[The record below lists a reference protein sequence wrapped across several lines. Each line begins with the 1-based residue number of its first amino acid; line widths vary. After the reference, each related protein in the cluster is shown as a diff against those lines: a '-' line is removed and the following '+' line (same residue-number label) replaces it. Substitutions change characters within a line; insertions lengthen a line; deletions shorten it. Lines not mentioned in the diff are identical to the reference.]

1 MTETNTRKK
10 ASPTAS
16 EYISANFKPSDR
28 IAILVLNRNLGETTQ
43 RITTAQKA
51 ASAEFQAW
59 LRYKNANGADIYVGM
74 NPLKQDSSTRTKG
87 DIETIRHVYVDLDQ
101 GGSVALEEIKNSD
114 LVPQPNYVLNT
125 SPEKFQVVWKAEGI
139 TLEEAE
145 GLQHAM
151 VREFGGD
158 PAATDSTRVLR
169 LPGFANKKYDQD
181 FCVQAS
187 EDSTQTYHLRDFKV
201 PIDSQDAHRH
211 RNDEAPARSRVSGA
225 VLSQSEHDWAYAKRA
240 LARGDDTEEIIRTI
254 ADFRAED
261 KPSPEYYARHTVRKA
276 QADLQ
281 RQAATARGDGAR
293 TEITPGIESS
303 HDRSDM
309 P

>member
-1 MTETNTRKK
+1 MTETNIPKQ
-10 ASPTAS
+10 ASPTVA
-16 EYISANFKPSDR
+16 EYIGDNFKPADR
-28 IAILVLNRNLGETTQ
+28 IAVLVLNRNLGETTQ

-51 ASAEFQAW
+51 ASPEFQAW

-74 NPLKQDSSTRTKG
+74 NPLKRDASTRTKE
-87 DIETIRHVYVDLDQ
+87 DIETIRHLYVDLDHE
-101 GGSVALEEIKNSD
+101 GSAALEAIKNSD

-125 SPEKFQVVWKAEGI
+125 SPEKFQVVWKTEGI

-145 GLQHAM
+145 ALQRAM

-169 LPGFANKKYDQD
+169 LPGFANKKYDRD
-181 FCVQAS
+181 FYVQAS
-187 EDSTQTYHLRDFKV
+187 VDSTQTYHLRDFKV
-201 PIDSQDAHRH
+201 PIDSQEAPRH
-211 RNDEAPARSRVSGA
+211 RNEEAPSRSRISGA

-240 LARGDDTEEIIRTI
+240 LARGDDTEEIIRRI

-276 QADLQ
+276 EADLQ
-281 RQAATARGDGAR
+281 RKAAVADGAR
-293 TEITPGIESS
+293 TEIMPGIESS
-303 HDRSDM
+303 HDRSDV